1 MTTMEE
7 VIQMM
12 PLVTEFTLASE
23 TAASYFDLASGAV
36 TGLSGKD
43 ETLGYCYYIAH
54 LLSQK
59 TAEIASEHLGSY
71 SVTYSGKSY
80 LALLQ
85 RLQRKSRLNA
95 IASFAGT
102 HADAKT
108 MERYTVDDMIV
119 GGVSHERR
127 V

>member
-7 VIQMM
+7 VMKMM

-59 TAEIASEHLGSY
+59 DSQIASEHLGSY

-95 IASFAGT
+95 IASFAET
-102 HADAKT
+102 HSDAKT

-119 GGVSHERR
+119 GGYDERR

>member
-54 LLSQK
+54 LLSNK
-59 TAEIASEHLGSY
+59 SAEIASEHLGSY

-85 RLQRKSRLNA
+85 RLQRKSRLLS

-102 HADAKT
+102 HSDPKT

-119 GGVSHERR
+119 GGYDERR